1 MLTRRQH
8 LLLFAPLAL
17 ILIPFLFWPMLF
29 GFAASF
35 TNFAPF
41 RANIHGVGL
50 ENYARI
56 LGDDTFW
63 LSVGNI
69 IVLTVVSVTL
79 EMAVGLA
86 AAYLLR
92 RPFRGRG
99 AIRFILLIPWLIG
112 PVATGVMWHYLFSQQ
127 VGLLNL
133 IPAILGWERL
143 PYPLTISTAF
153 AAVIF
158 VEVWR
163 KFPLVSFLALPGLL
177 AIPPEQ
183 WDYAT
188 LEGVPTWGK
197 IRHIVLPQLRLLLL
211 SITLLLIGDALG
223 TSESV
228 LRLTGGGPGSMTMT
242 PGLYSYNKAI
252 VSNNW
257 TAGATSGWLIVPAV
271 LLVGLCYLALVR
283 REVT

>member
-8 LLLFAPLAL
+8 LLLLAPLAL
-17 ILIPFLFWPMLF
+17 ILFPFLIWPSLF

-35 TNFAPF
+35 TNYAPF
-41 RANIHGVGL
+41 RPNVDVVGL
-50 ENYARI
+50 VNYRRI
-56 LGDDTFW
+56 IEDTTFW
-63 LSVGNI
+63 LSVRNI
-69 IVLTVVSVTL
+69 TLLTAISVTL
-79 EMAVGLA
+79 EMVLGLA
-86 AAYLLR
+86 VAYLLL
-92 RPFRGRG
+92 RPFRGR
-99 AIRFILLIPWLIG
+99 AFIRFVLLIPWLTS
-112 PVATGVMWHYLFSQQ
+112 PVAAGIMWHYLFSEQ
-127 VGLLNL
+127 VGLLNVV
-133 IPAILGWERL
+133 PALFGLPRLAYPITLGSAM
-143 PYPLTISTAF
+143 IV
-153 AAVIF
+153 VIF

-177 AIPPEQ
+177 AIPGEQ

-211 SITLLLIGDALG
+211 SILMLLIGDSLG

-228 LRLTGGGPGSMTMT
+228 LRLTGGGPGSATMT

-257 TAGATSGWLIVPAV
+257 AAGATSGWLIVPAV

-283 REVT
+283 REAS